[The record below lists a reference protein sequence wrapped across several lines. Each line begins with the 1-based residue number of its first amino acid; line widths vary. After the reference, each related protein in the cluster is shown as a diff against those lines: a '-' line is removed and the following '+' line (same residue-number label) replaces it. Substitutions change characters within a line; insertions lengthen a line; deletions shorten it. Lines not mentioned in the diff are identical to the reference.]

1 MPGDEIVGFVTRGRG
16 VSIHR
21 TDCIN
26 ILNLPEN
33 ERARIIDAEWQKPE
47 TPGQQD
53 RYQTEIKIYATNRI
67 GILVEL
73 SKVFTERSIDILSMN
88 SRISKNGTATIQ
100 MSFEI
105 TGVEELNKIVEKV
118 RQIDGVL
125 DIERTTG

>member
-1 MPGDEIVGFVTRGRG
+1 M
-16 VSIHR
+16 
-21 TDCIN
+21 
-26 ILNLPEN
+26 
-33 ERARIIDAEWQKPE
+33 
-47 TPGQQD
+47 
-53 RYQTEIKIYATNRI
+53 
-67 GILVEL
+67 VEL